1 MTGEINLK
9 GATNKFLAQISGN
22 LGAYMEACLH
32 CGACA
37 DACHF
42 YEVTKDPRYTPAY
55 KLFPMA
61 RAYKRSKPP
70 LSWFGTAPKTTEKD
84 LREWEEL
91 LFDSCTMCGR
101 CTMVCPMGIDMGPDG
116 SLYVADNQG
125 WPGKP
130 EGQNEGRILKLKIAN
145 GKVEQTEVIA
155 SGMSHPNA
163 VKYYKGKIW
172 VTQSMLPAIESE
184 QLVSAVYRFDEK
196 DRNVQLKNDRSD
208 KNLLVEFKTLNMD
221 CQYGLDGMSFDSQ
234 GNLFVGNF
242 GDGTLHKVTF
252 DENGAVKTNE
262 VFAKSPNM
270 RTIDGICMDAQDNIY
285 VADFSENA
293 VCKVTPSGEVTVL
306 ARSPDCDGSKGGLDQ
321 PGEPI
326 LRGNELIISNFDMV
340 TGPDKVNTAHDA
352 PYTMSVI
359 HLDKIK

>member
-101 CTMVCPMGIDMGPDG
+101 CTMVCPMGID
-116 SLYVADNQG
+116 
-125 WPGKP
+125 
-130 EGQNEGRILKLKIAN
+130 
-145 GKVEQTEVIA
+145 IA
-155 SGMSHPNA
+155 SIVAWRSCCWRRKMSAIKAARSVSP
-163 VKYYKGKIW
+163 VK
-172 VTQSMLPAIESE
+172 SSRIES
-184 QLVSAVYRFDEK
+184 S
-196 DRNVQLKNDRSD
+196 
-208 KNLLVEFKTLNMD
+208 
-221 CQYGLDGMSFDSQ
+221 
-234 GNLFVGNF
+234 
-242 GDGTLHKVTF
+242 
-252 DENGAVKTNE
+252 
-262 VFAKSPNM
+262 
-270 RTIDGICMDAQDNIY
+270 
-285 VADFSENA
+285 
-293 VCKVTPSGEVTVL
+293 
-306 ARSPDCDGSKGGLDQ
+306 GSKTITKSRFLWRKSR
-321 PGEPI
+321 
-326 LRGNELIISNFDMV
+326 L
-340 TGPDKVNTAHDA
+340 T
-352 PYTMSVI
+352 YC
-359 HLDKIK
+359 